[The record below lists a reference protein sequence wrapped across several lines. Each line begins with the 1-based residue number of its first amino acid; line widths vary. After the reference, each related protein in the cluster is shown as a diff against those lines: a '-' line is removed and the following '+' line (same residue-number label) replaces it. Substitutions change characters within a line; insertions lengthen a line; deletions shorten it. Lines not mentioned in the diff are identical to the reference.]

1 VRNCRIDI
9 EMLRRRAEFIQL
21 TRNYFIQKGY
31 LEVETPIL
39 APALI
44 PEPSLEVFKTIY
56 LSHFEKEVECFLIPS
71 PELWMKRLLAHGSGN
86 IFQVTKSFRNH
97 EPAGKQHNPEFTL
110 LEWYSIDHSYMDEI
124 QVAEDLI
131 RFLIK
136 EMNLGRELDP
146 PFSRLSM
153 REAFSIHA
161 GVDLDSAMSEDAIRK
176 VALSLE
182 IEVKED
188 ESWEEIFQRLFLTRV
203 EPALGDKPV
212 ILYDY
217 PAGIP
222 TLARRR
228 GMYAERWELYLRGV
242 EIANCYTEE
251 TSMKRLKQLF
261 ITEGRRKKVCRV
273 QHPLDNGLLEAF
285 CDFPSTCAGVA
296 LGMDRLFMVVL
307 GFVSIERV
315 LPFPFSKIFL

>member
-1 VRNCRIDI
+1 VKKSRIDM

-21 TRNYFIQKGY
+21 TRDYFIQKGY

-44 PEPSLEVFKTIY
+44 PEPSLEVFRTLY
-56 LSHFEKEVECFLIPS
+56 LNPFEREAECFLIPS
-71 PELWMKRLLAHGSGN
+71 PELWMKRLIAQGSGN
-86 IFQVTKSFRNH
+86 IFQITKSFRNH
-97 EPAGKQHNPEFTL
+97 EPAGTMHNPEFTL
-110 LEWYSIDHSYMDEI
+110 LEWYSIGYSYMDEI
-124 QVAEDLI
+124 QVAESLI
-131 RFLIK
+131 RFLIE
-136 EMNLGRELDP
+136 EMNLGSELLP
-146 PFSRLSM
+146 PFRRLSM
-153 REAFSIHA
+153 QEAFSIYA
-161 GVDLDSAMSEDAIRK
+161 GVDLNTAMSEDAIRK

-182 IEVKED
+182 TEVKKG

-203 EPALGDKPV
+203 EPALTDKPV

-222 TLARRR
+222 TLARKR
-228 GMYAERWELYLRGV
+228 GNYAERWELYLRGV

-251 TSMKRLKQLF
+251 TSVKRLKQLF
-261 ITEGRRKKVCRV
+261 MSEGRRKKGCRV
-273 QHPLDNGLLEAF
+273 QHPLDSGLLEAF
-285 CDFPSTCAGVA
+285 SDFPSLCSGCA
-296 LGMDRLFMVVL
+296 LGMDRLFTVLL